1 LSARIRR
8 KTSEHIFVADSFLRL
23 HLKEAQLWGES
34 GAPYFFLAA
43 LEAEQNCRPNVAAG
57 IVAQLIRQ
65 VTSMNGP
72 SAEGKGI
79 PSPYYSPEQAMRF
92 NYRLDAFNLDQFV
105 GHSYAAEVAIHFL
118 ARRWLRQTL
127 ASVWFGLTRIALTS
141 YMPANSAEW
150 FRWRSS
156 EGVLSSTLAGE
167 PQSWGALL
175 TQAETV
181 SVSDLP
187 KTLRERPAFALC
199 FILVY
204 PHRFTPATA
213 KFIEAAALAA

>member
-1 LSARIRR
+1 MNIFSLRIR
-8 KTSEHIFVADSFLRL
+8 S
-23 HLKEAQLWGES
+23 S
-34 GAPYFFLAA
+34 GCISKRPNLGRVRSTLFFLAA

-79 PSPYYSPEQAMRF
+79 PSPYYSPEQAMHF
-92 NYRLDAFNLDQFV
+92 NYRSDAFNLDQFV
-105 GHSYAAEVAIHFL
+105 GHSYTAEVAIHFL

-127 ASVWFGLTRIALTS
+127 ASIWFGLTRIALTS
-141 YMPANSAEW
+141 YIPANSAEW

-156 EGVLSSTLAGE
+156 EESSSTLAGE

-199 FILVY
+199 FFWYTLIASHRRQQNSSRL
-204 PHRFTPATA
+204 PHSQRNVSAFSQ
-213 KFIEAAALAA
+213 